1 MVTFSRRGLHGRV
14 VDDLGRR
21 IVSGEL
27 PPGAVID
34 LDELEADLE
43 VSRTVVREAVK
54 VLSTKGLLDS
64 RPRLGTFVR
73 ARSEWSLLDAD
84 VMTWRDNGE
93 PDERLISDLAE
104 VRRIVEP
111 QGARLAASRR
121 TGEDVAA
128 MGAALERMRRSGRD
142 LEEHVAAD
150 LAFHR
155 AVLAASQNELL
166 GRLEVV
172 LEPALRA
179 RDALAFSAGHDD
191 AFLPAHAAVA
201 DAIADGDPDRAEAAM
216 AALLDTAAADTA
228 AILERRRRT

>member
-21 IVSGEL
+21 IVSGAL
-27 PPGAVID
+27 PPGAVVD
-34 LDELEADLE
+34 LDQLETDLD

-54 VLSTKGLLDS
+54 VLTAKGLLDS

-73 ARSEWSLLDAD
+73 DRSDWNLLDPD
-84 VMTWRDNGE
+84 VMSWRDNGE

-111 QGARLAASRR
+111 EGARLAAARR
-121 TGEDVAA
+121 TEADVLA
-128 MGAALERMRRSGRD
+128 MRAALERMRRSGRD

-179 RDALAFSAGHDD
+179 RDTLAFSAGHDD

-201 DAIADGDPDRAEAAM
+201 EAIADADPERAEAAM
-216 AALLDTAAADTA
+216 AALLDAAAADTA
-228 AILERRRRT
+228 AVLDRRRRA